1 MTYDPAS
8 STRPITAATDRVVDA
23 GLQAH
28 MRSVYNNMTWGL
40 AVTGATAF
48 GIAHFAPLYNL
59 VVASPLHLVFA
70 LAPLAFLWFGLSP
83 SKLLRMEAS
92 KARSM
97 FVVFCVLMGASMAT
111 IFAVYT
117 GASIARVFFI
127 TSATFASMS
136 LFGYTTK
143 KDLSGMGNFMMMG
156 LVGIIIAMVFNM
168 FVESAMINF
177 VVSALGVVIF
187 TGLTAWETQNIK
199 ETYAVAHGQETN
211 EKLAVIGALS
221 LYMSFINLFQF
232 LMSFAGQR
240 E

>member
-1 MTYDPAS
+1 MTYDPS
-8 STRPITAATDRVVDA
+8 STRPVTATAERVVDA

-48 GIAHFAPLYNL
+48 GIANFAPLYNL

-70 LAPLAFLWFGLSP
+70 FAPLIFLWFGLS
-83 SKLLRMEAS
+83 SAKLLRMDAS
-92 KARSM
+92 KARTM

-127 TSATFASMS
+127 TAATFATMS

-143 KDLSGMGNFMMMG
+143 KDLSGMGHFMMMG
-156 LVGIIIAMVFNM
+156 LIGIVIAMLVNI
-168 FVESAMINF
+168 FVGSAMIDF

-187 TGLTAWETQNIK
+187 TCLTAWETQNIK
-199 ETYAVAHGQETN
+199 ETYAVAHGRETN
-211 EKLAVIGALS
+211 DKLAVIGALS
-221 LYMSFINLFQF
+221 LYMCFINLFQF
-232 LMSFAGQR
+232 LMNFMGQR
-240 E
+240 D

>member
-1 MTYDPAS
+1 MTYDPS
-8 STRPITAATDRVVDA
+8 STRPMTATADRVVDA
-23 GLQAH
+23 GLQSH

-48 GIAHFAPLYNL
+48 GIANFAPLYNI
-59 VVASPLHLVFA
+59 VTTAPLYWVFA
-70 LAPLAFLWFGLSP
+70 FAPLAFLWFGLSP
-83 SKLLRMEAS
+83 AKLLRMDAG

-97 FVVFCVLMGASMAT
+97 FVLFCVLMGASMAT

-127 TSATFASMS
+127 TAATFASMS

-143 KDLSGMGNFMMMG
+143 KDLSGMGHFMMMG
-156 LVGIIIAMVFNM
+156 MVGIF
-168 FVESAMINF
+168 FAMIFNIFIESTMIHF
-177 VVSALGVVIF
+177 VVSGLGVIIF
-187 TGLTAWETQNIK
+187 TALTAWETQTIK
-199 ETYAVAHGQETN
+199 ETYAVAHGRETN

-221 LYMSFINLFQF
+221 LYMCFINLFQF
-232 LMSFAGQR
+232 LMSFMGQR

>member
-1 MTYDPAS
+1 MTYDPS
-8 STRPITAATDRVVDA
+8 SVRPVTATAERVVDA

-48 GIAHFAPLYNL
+48 GVANFAPLYNL
-59 VVASPLHLVFA
+59 IVASPLHLVFA
-70 LAPLAFLWFGLSP
+70 FAPLAFLWFGLSP
-83 SKLLRMEAS
+83 AKLLRMDAS
-92 KARSM
+92 KARTM

-127 TSATFASMS
+127 TAATFATMS

-143 KDLSGMGNFMMMG
+143 KDLSGMGHFMMMG
-156 LVGIIIAMVFNM
+156 MVGIFFAMIFNIFM
-168 FVESAMINF
+168 ESAMLHF
-177 VVSALGVVIF
+177 VISSLGVIIF
-187 TGLTAWETQNIK
+187 TALTAWETQNIK
-199 ETYAVAHGQETN
+199 ETYAVAHGRETN

-221 LYMSFINLFQF
+221 LYMCFINLFQF
-232 LMSFAGQR
+232 LMSFMGQR